1 MKNTTTLTNL
11 RRNGGRIMP
20 LTKKELYNRLLIT
33 RDIDDINRYRK
44 TVDDIIRWIQIDLEN
59 GDEW

>member
-1 MKNTTTLTNL
+1 M
-11 RRNGGRIMP
+11 MP

-44 TVDDIIRWIQIDLEN
+44 TVEDLIRWIQIDLQD

>member
-1 MKNTTTLTNL
+1 M
-11 RRNGGRIMP
+11 MP

-44 TVDDIIRWIQIDLEN
+44 TVEDLIIWLQIDLQE
-59 GDEW
+59 GDD